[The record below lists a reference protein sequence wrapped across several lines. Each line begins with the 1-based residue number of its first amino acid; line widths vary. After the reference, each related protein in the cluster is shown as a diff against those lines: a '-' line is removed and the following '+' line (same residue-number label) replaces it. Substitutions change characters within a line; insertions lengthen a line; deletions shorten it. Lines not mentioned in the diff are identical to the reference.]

1 MPVSNHIRR
10 LLLQT
15 IADTINEVV
24 IGFDGTPA
32 TAEDGAAGRPAIV
45 LTPTVTIID
54 DGTLL
59 VEASMNTDSAFTDSI
74 REVYI
79 QNRNSTTDFTPIAR
93 YTTKPIIKST
103 SNEIKIEIII
113 EVA

>member
-24 IGFDGTPA
+24 VGFDGTPA

-54 DGTLL
+54 DTALL
-59 VEASMNTDSAFTDSI
+59 IEASMSVDNTFTDSI

-79 QNRNSTTDFTPIAR
+79 QNRTTSDFTPVAR
-93 YTTKPIIKST
+93 YTTKPIIKT
-103 SNEIKIEIII
+103 SANEINIEILI

>member
-24 IGFDGTPA
+24 VGFDGTPA

-54 DGTLL
+54 DTAL
-59 VEASMNTDSAFTDSI
+59 VEASMSVDDVFTDSI
-74 REVYI
+74 REGVH
-79 QNRNSTTDFTPIAR
+79 T
-93 YTTKPIIKST
+93 
-103 SNEIKIEIII
+103 E
-113 EVA
+113 

>member
-1 MPVSNHIRR
+1 MPVSNHLRR

-32 TAEDGAAGRPAIV
+32 TSEDGSAGRPAV
-45 LTPTVTIID
+45 SLTPTVTIID
-54 DGTLL
+54 DTALL
-59 VEASMNTDSAFTDSI
+59 VEVTLDTENTFTDKI

-79 QNRNSTTDFTPIAR
+79 QYRDTSDFTPVAR
-93 YTTKPIIKST
+93 YTTKPIMKSNT
-103 SNEIKIEIII
+103 NELHIEILI

>member
-1 MPVSNHIRR
+1 MPVSNHLRR

-32 TAEDGAAGRPAIV
+32 TSEDGSAGRPAV
-45 LTPTVTIID
+45 SLTPTVTIID
-54 DGTLL
+54 DTALL
-59 VEASMNTDSAFTDSI
+59 VEVKLDTTNTFTDKI

-79 QNRNSTTDFTPIAR
+79 QYRDTSDFTPVAR
-93 YTTKPIIKST
+93 YTTKPIMKSN
-103 SNEIKIEIII
+103 SNELYIEILI

>member
-1 MPVSNHIRR
+1 MPVSNHLRR

-54 DGTLL
+54 DTALL
-59 VEASMNTDSAFTDSI
+59 VKASMNADIGFSDSI

-79 QNRNSTTDFTPIAR
+79 QNRSTTAFTPVAR

-103 SNEIKIEIII
+103 ANEISIEILI

>member
-1 MPVSNHIRR
+1 MPVSNHLRR

-15 IADTINEVV
+15 IADNINEVI

-32 TAEDGAAGRPAIV
+32 TSDDGSAGRPAV
-45 LTPTVTIID
+45 SLTPTVTIID
-54 DGTLL
+54 DTALL
-59 VEASMNTDSAFTDSI
+59 VEVKLDTTNTFTDKI

-79 QNRNSTTDFTPIAR
+79 QYRDTSDFTPVAR
-93 YTTKPIIKST
+93 YTTKPIMKSNT
-103 SNEIKIEIII
+103 NELHIEILI

>member
-32 TAEDGAAGRPAIV
+32 TAEDGAAGRPALV
-45 LTPTVTIID
+45 LDEGLGQARARRQGARSRRTPR
-54 DGTLL
+54 
-59 VEASMNTDSAFTDSI
+59 AP
-74 REVYI
+74 R
-79 QNRNSTTDFTPIAR
+79 AR
-93 YTTKPIIKST
+93 
-103 SNEIKIEIII
+103 
-113 EVA
+113 AHMRR